1 MSAVAGS
8 AVPKPPDTRRVFVI
22 AAAALAAGVADVLV
36 VVTSDHVVDGTAIA
50 VFGPLVGW
58 SFVATGLYV
67 WQRRP
72 EPRFGALMTL
82 LGFATFILPLE
93 ASDRGLVFTV
103 GLVAGSLWGPI
114 LAHLLLSFPTGR
126 LQTRGQRALIGAAYV
141 LVPLAPVPALLVTA
155 PEDFTECDGECPRNL
170 LLVERDERLSEV
182 LLAVGSAVVM
192 TLALVFLWLLVAKWR
207 SASPAGRRSLA
218 PLAVA
223 GATSLAFVLGFA
235 ATDAPALRTLAFAS
249 FAASPFAFLAGLV
262 RADVSHARGIRRLM
276 GRLTDLPA
284 RGDVRDALA
293 RALGDPALSLAF
305 WVPDRERYVDADG
318 APVVLPSAED
328 GARAVTAVER
338 GGRPVAAIV
347 HDRSLLDEAETVRAA
362 GAATALLL
370 ENQRLEAELRARIVE
385 LRASRARI
393 VEAGD
398 VERRR
403 LERDLHD
410 GAQSR
415 LVVLALS
422 LRLARAEFDDDSPT
436 ATLIEASI
444 DELRESLD
452 ELRELARGIHPALL
466 SDRGLEPAVRSLVAR
481 APLPVELVGT
491 AGERLPAAVETA
503 AYFVISEGLTNIAKY
518 ARAGHATVRIERVD
532 SRLLVEVSDDGV
544 GGADATAGSGLA
556 GLSDRVAALD
566 GMLDVVSPP
575 GAGTRLRAQLPCA

>member
-1 MSAVAGS
+1 MSAVAGP
-8 AVPKPPDTRRVFVI
+8 AVLQPPDAWRSVVV
-22 AAAALAAGVADVLV
+22 AAAALAAGLADVLV
-36 VVTSDHVVDGTAIA
+36 VVSSDHVADGTALA

-82 LGFATFILPLE
+82 LGFAALLVPLE
-93 ASDRGLVFTV
+93 ASDRALLFTLGLV
-103 GLVAGSLWGPI
+103 GGSLWGPV

-126 LQTRGQRALIGAAYV
+126 LQTGGQRALIGAAYV

-155 PEDFTECDGECPRNL
+155 PEDFTECDGGCPRNL
-170 LLVERDERLSEV
+170 LLVERQERLGEV
-182 LLAVGSAVVM
+182 LLALGSAVVM
-192 TLALVFLWLLVAKWR
+192 TLCLLLFWLLVAKWR

-218 PLAVA
+218 PLAIA
-223 GATSLAFVLGFA
+223 GATSLVFVVGFA
-235 ATDAPALRTLAFAS
+235 ATEAPALRTLAFAS
-249 FAASPFAFLAGLV
+249 FAAAPFAFLAGLV

-276 GRLTDLPA
+276 GRLADLPA

-293 RALGDPALSLAF
+293 RALGDPTLTLAF

-318 APVVLPSAED
+318 APVDLPGAED
-328 GARAVTAVER
+328 AARAVTAVER

-347 HDRSLLDEAETVRAA
+347 HDRALLDEAETVRAA

-393 VEAGD
+393 VQAGD

-415 LVVLALS
+415 LVVLALN
-422 LRLARAEFDDDSPT
+422 LRLARAEFGDDSS
-436 ATLIEASI
+436 AAMLIDTSL
-444 DELRESLD
+444 DELRASLD

-503 AYFVISEGLTNIAKY
+503 AYFVISEALTNIVKY
-518 ARAGHATVRIERVD
+518 AHAGHATVRIERAG

-566 GMLDVVSPP
+566 GVLDVVSPP
-575 GAGTRLRAQLPCA
+575 GGGTRLRAQLPCA